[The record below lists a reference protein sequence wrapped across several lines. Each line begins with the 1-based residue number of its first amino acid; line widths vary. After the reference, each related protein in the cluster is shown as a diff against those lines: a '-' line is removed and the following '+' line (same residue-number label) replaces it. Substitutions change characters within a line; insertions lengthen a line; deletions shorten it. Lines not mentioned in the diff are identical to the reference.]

1 MCRKYNRNIE
11 YVITKI
17 SKIIVYLLLYLEKR
31 RMIQT
36 SINYIFYRKKKE
48 FPLTQ
53 EEFINLASLSWKSI
67 SNTLSLYMTYS
78 FEDSLLGYLVGVYI
92 YYISYI
98 NQ

>member
-36 SINYIFYRKKKE
+36 SINYTFYRKKKE